1 MPALKISAYSP
12 EDRPQLIT
20 LLQEA
25 FPDDPPW
32 NAPELLIDA
41 KCEHSP
47 QGLLVGFTED
57 GTLAAAVLA
66 GYDGHRGWINTL
78 CVMNDHRGKGYG
90 HAMLDAA
97 LAQLKKEGAVKINL
111 QIRGD
116 NTALQDYYAR
126 YGFVTEDRIS
136 MGIKI

>member
-1 MPALKISAYSP
+1 MSALKISAYSP
-12 EDRPQLIT
+12 EDRPQLIS

-25 FPDDPPW
+25 FPEDPPW

-41 KCEHSP
+41 KYEHSP

-78 CVMNDHRGKGYG
+78 CVLKDHRGKGYG
-90 HAMLDAA
+90 HAMMDAA

-116 NTALQDYYAR
+116 NTALQYYYAQ
-126 YGFVTEDRIS
+126 YGFMTEDRIS